1 MWSEEDLISADSY
14 SHSYDD
20 RPSRDRGQRRNP
32 PESMPEL
39 YSIHQGR
46 VVSIKEFGA
55 FVQLDGFRTQ
65 GLLHRSHI
73 SKEPIQS
80 IENVICR
87 DERLWV
93 KVVNVDDDPERP
105 RFGVSMRLVAQRD
118 GADLDPNNVE
128 LMLSEQK
135 RKSFHDH
142 ERHVVKLDAVLP
154 TTCTKCGAEGHLD
167 WECYA
172 SQNKGK
178 SYELIDDRSFD
189 QLMTRMDS
197 NKPSSRRQEPPEKK
211 KKSKSS
217 SRSDK
222 VLGVSEIS
230 SREQALEILQE
241 IERKKQR
248 KKEKKRLKR
257 EREASREDERERKRR
272 KSDHRSDRGHSRERR
287 HSRSSSSSE
296 KRRR

>member
-1 MWSEEDLISADSY
+1 
-14 SHSYDD
+14 
-20 RPSRDRGQRRNP
+20 
-32 PESMPEL
+32 MPEL
-39 YSIHQGR
+39 YSIHRCR
-46 VVSIKEFGA
+46 VASIKEFGA

-80 IENVICR
+80 IENVISR

-118 GADLDPNNVE
+118 GSDLDPNNVE

-135 RKSFHDH
+135 RKTFRDH
-142 ERHVVKLDAVLP
+142 ERQVVTLDAVLP
-154 TTCTKCGAEGHLD
+154 TTCSQCGAEGHLD

-189 QLMTRMDS
+189 QLMTHAESKR
-197 NKPSSRRQEPPEKK
+197 SREENPDKK
-211 KKSKSS
+211 RKKSKSS
-217 SRSDK
+217 SRSKDSS
-222 VLGVSEIS
+222 VLDVSEIS
-230 SREQALEILQE
+230 SKEQAMQILEEL
-241 IERKKQR
+241 ERKKQR

-257 EREASREDERERKRR
+257 ERESTHHDDRHRKRR
-272 KSDHRSDRGHSRERR
+272 RSDDYEHPSDHSRDRHR
-287 HSRSSSSSE
+287 SSE
-296 KRRR
+296 KRRRH